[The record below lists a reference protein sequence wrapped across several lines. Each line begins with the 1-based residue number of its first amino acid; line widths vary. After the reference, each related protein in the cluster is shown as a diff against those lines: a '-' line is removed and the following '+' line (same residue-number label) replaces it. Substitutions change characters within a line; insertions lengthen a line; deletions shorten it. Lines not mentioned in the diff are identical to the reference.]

1 MLSQTITIMK
11 TEVVFNHET
20 NNKFDALNLSKDDF
34 TMQVMAVLL
43 ELSENEGEDAKPSVL
58 SAAILK
64 YMDMNSI
71 LLLATDEFLNFMEHS
86 GLASINTDK

>member
-1 MLSQTITIMK
+1 MK
-11 TEVVFNHET
+11 PKVKFNHEA

-34 TMQVMAVLL
+34 AMQTMAVLV
-43 ELSENEGEDAKPSVL
+43 ELSEHEGEDAKPSVL

-64 YMDMNSI
+64 YMDMNAI

-86 GLASINTDK
+86 GLASINNNK